1 MYTAILVDD
10 EYWALVALR
19 KQFPWEKYNFE
30 IAGEFMDSDE
40 ALEEI
45 CQKQPDVV
53 FTDIRMP
60 GMSGIDLLREARR
73 RGIESEFVIVSG
85 YGEFIYA
92 QEALQQGAFDYRLK
106 PIQPGEA
113 PEILESLIKRFQSKK
128 EYLRQMQ
135 HPSFPA
141 HGNENFRKLLDY
153 VREHYTDEIYL
164 RDLADQVYLNE
175 AYCSVLFKKNTGKN
189 FSDYVNGLRIRG
201 AKEMLETT
209 AKSVEEI
216 GKAVGFRDYYYF
228 NKVFKKYTALTP
240 AQYRKQA
247 FGGGGE

>member
-19 KQFPWEKYNFE
+19 KQFPWETYDFE
-30 IAGEFMDSDE
+30 VIGEFMDSDE

-45 CQKQPDVV
+45 CQKRPDVV

-73 RGIESEFVIVSG
+73 RGVESEFVIVSG

-113 PEILESLIKRFQSKK
+113 PQILEALVKRFHSKK
-128 EYLRQMQ
+128 EYFRQMEQ
-135 HPSFPA
+135 PSFPA
-141 HGNENFRKLLDY
+141 CSNENFRKLLSY
-153 VREHYTDEIYL
+153 VGENYTHEIYL
-164 RDLADQVYLNE
+164 RDLADRFYLNE

-189 FSDYVNGLRIRG
+189 FSDYINGLRIDR
-201 AKEMLETT
+201 AKELLDRTT
-209 AKSVEEI
+209 KSVEEI
-216 GKAVGFRDYYYF
+216 GKAVGFQDYYYF
-228 NKVFKKYTALTP
+228 NKVFKKYTDLTP
-240 AQYRKQA
+240 TQYRKQII
-247 FGGGGE
+247 GGGGA